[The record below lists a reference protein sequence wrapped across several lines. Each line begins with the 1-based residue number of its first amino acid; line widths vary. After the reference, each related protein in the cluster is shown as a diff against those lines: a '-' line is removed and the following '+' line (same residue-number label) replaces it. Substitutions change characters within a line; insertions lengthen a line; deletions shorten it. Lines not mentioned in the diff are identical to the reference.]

1 MVQVEKRITE
11 LGLELPPA
19 PKPVATYVP
28 YVKVGNLLFISGQ
41 GPLVEG
47 KPYITG
53 KLGKEVSE
61 EEGYKAAERAA
72 LNCIAIIKDAIGD
85 LDKVE
90 RIVKVTG
97 FVASAENFNRQPWVM
112 NGASDLLVKIFGEKG
127 KHSRSAI
134 GVNELPLNIP
144 VEVEMIVQIRE
155 D

>member
-1 MVQVEKRITE
+1 MI
-11 LGLELPPA
+11 
-19 PKPVATYVP
+19 
-28 YVKVGNLLFISGQ
+28 N
-41 GPLVEG
+41 G

-53 KLGKEVSE
+53 KLGREVSE
-61 EEGYKAAERAA
+61 EEGYKAAEIAA
-72 LNCIAIIKDAIGD
+72 LNCVAIVKEAVRD

-90 RIVKVTG
+90 RIVKLTG
-97 FVASAENFNRQPWVM
+97 FVASAENFNRQPWVV

-144 VEVEMIVQIRE
+144 VEIEMIVQIRE